1 MFKQPIE
8 KEGGAA
14 MKDTII
20 AGGVRVEGDFQ
31 SQGNIIVE
39 GEVVGT
45 LKTAS
50 DLFVGDRAKIQ
61 ANVSATNAKVSGEI
75 RGNVKIK
82 ERLELTPTSRV
93 IGDVR
98 AKVLIVEAGAS
109 VNGKI
114 SMGEEPAPLEI
125 KETKNEALGMI
136 VGRAARPFEKQK
148 SSVI

>member
-14 MKDTII
+14 MRDTII
-20 AGGVRVEGDFQ
+20 AGGVRVEGDFN

-50 DLFVGDRAKIQ
+50 DLFVGEQAKIQ
-61 ANVSATNAKVSGEI
+61 ANVSAANAKVSGEI

-82 ERLELTPTSRV
+82 ERLELMPTSKIV
-93 IGDVR
+93 GDVR
-98 AKVLIVEAGAS
+98 AKILIVEAGAS
-109 VNGKI
+109 VNGKV

-125 KETKNEALGMI
+125 KETKSESLGMI
-136 VGRAARPFEKQK
+136 VGRAARPLEKQR
-148 SSVI
+148 V

>member
-1 MFKQPIE
+1 MFKQPADR
-8 KEGGAA
+8 EGGAA
-14 MKDTII
+14 ALKDTII

-50 DLFVGDRAKIQ
+50 DLFVGEQAKIH
-61 ANVSATNAKVSGEI
+61 ANVSAHNAKVSGEI

-82 ERLELTPTSRV
+82 ERMELSPTSRI
-93 IGDVR
+93 IGDMR
-98 AKVLIVEAGAS
+98 AKILIVEAGAS

-114 SMGEEPAPLEI
+114 SMGEEPAPVEQ
-125 KETKNEALGMI
+125 KMSEGLGMI
-136 VGRAARPFEKQK
+136 VNRAMRPVEKQK
-148 SSVI
+148 I